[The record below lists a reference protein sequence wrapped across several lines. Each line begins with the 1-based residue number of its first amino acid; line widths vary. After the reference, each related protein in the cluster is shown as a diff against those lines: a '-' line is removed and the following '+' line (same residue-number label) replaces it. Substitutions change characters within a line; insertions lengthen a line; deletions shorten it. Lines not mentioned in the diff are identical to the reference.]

1 MAALEIKGMKIGEGL
16 PKTIISLMDPTVEE
30 TIETIKAGIEVGV
43 DAFEWRGDFA
53 ADLHDPAQ
61 MATNSKLIAAATPN
75 NPLLFTMRTIEAGG
89 QATLPV
95 DEYVA
100 LNKAIIEA
108 GAIDMVDIDI
118 ELGEESTM
126 ELVAFAKEHQVATVI
141 SYHNFRGTPSV
152 EWMVDL
158 MCRMHNL
165 GADIPKIATMAL
177 CPEDTL
183 RLLQAT
189 YEVSKLHHDG
199 PLLTMAMGRDGSL
212 SRLTGE
218 MCGSSL
224 TFCALKA
231 ASAPGQ
237 VDVRQAKRIMQE
249 LHEVIS

>member
-1 MAALEIKGMKIGEGL
+1 MTALEIKGMKIGEGL

-30 TIETIKAGIEVGV
+30 TIETNKAGIEVGV

-165 GADIPKIATMAL
+165 GACLLYTS
-177 CPEDTL
+177 CL
-183 RLLQAT
+183 RLDQKYDA
-189 YEVSKLHHDG
+189 KPRCG
-199 PLLTMAMGRDGSL
+199 LLFPTPENRGRHPY
-212 SRLTGE
+212 T
-218 MCGSSL
+218 
-224 TFCALKA
+224 ALFLLWK
-231 ASAPGQ
+231 
-237 VDVRQAKRIMQE
+237 
-249 LHEVIS
+249 

>member
-1 MAALEIKGMKIGEGL
+1 MTALEIKGMKIGEGL
-16 PKTIISLMDPTVEE
+16 PKTIISLMDPTVDE
-30 TIETIKAGIEVGV
+30 TIETIKTGIEVGV

-61 MATNSKLIAAATPN
+61 MAANSKLIAAATPN

-141 SYHNFRGTPSV
+141 SYHNFRGTPSA
-152 EWMVDL
+152 EWMSTSCAACITSAQTFPRSPPWRSAPKTPCAC
-158 MCRMHNL
+158 CRQPTKCRSSIM
-165 GADIPKIATMAL
+165 MA
-177 CPEDTL
+177 
-183 RLLQAT
+183 R
-189 YEVSKLHHDG
+189 
-199 PLLTMAMGRDGSL
+199 LLTMAMVA
-212 SRLTGE
+212 T
-218 MCGSSL
+218 
-224 TFCALKA
+224 
-231 ASAPGQ
+231 APF
-237 VDVRQAKRIMQE
+237 RA
-249 LHEVIS
+249 

>member
-1 MAALEIKGMKIGEGL
+1 MTALEIKGMKIGEGL
-16 PKTIISLMDPTVEE
+16 PKTIISLMDPTVDE
-30 TIETIKAGIEVGV
+30 TIETIKTGIEVGV

-61 MATNSKLIAAATPN
+61 MAANSKLIAAATPN

-141 SYHNFRGTPSV
+141 SYHNFRGTPRPNGWSTS
-152 EWMVDL
+152 
-158 MCRMHNL
+158 C
-165 GADIPKIATMAL
+165 AACITSAQTFPSIATMAL

-199 PLLTMAMGRDGSL
+199 PLLTMASWVA
-212 SRLTGE
+212 T
-218 MCGSSL
+218 
-224 TFCALKA
+224 
-231 ASAPGQ
+231 APF
-237 VDVRQAKRIMQE
+237 RA
-249 LHEVIS
+249 